1 MAKSKPIGVRFD
13 LEKLEIIKKEQNLTS
28 NQSVLD
34 YLIDFYFSHIKS
46 DKIILELD
54 KMKTKVYKEMLK
66 NEEKHI
72 KHIKEK
78 KVLEIPKN
86 DPKEGSMAFVLKYG
100 VSTYEE
106 LNNK

>member
-1 MAKSKPIGVRFD
+1 MAKSKPIGVIFD
-13 LEKLEIIKKEQNLTS
+13 LQKLEIIKIEQNLTS
-28 NQSVLD
+28 MQSVLD

-46 DKIILELD
+46 DKIISELD
-54 KMKTKVYKEMLK
+54 KMKTKVYTEMLK
-66 NEEKHI
+66 NVEKHI
-72 KHIKEK
+72 KQK

-100 VSTYEE
+100 VSTYDK